1 MAREDNKLIRDK
13 IPDIIRKNGSQPV
26 LQVLDDEAYK
36 LALEEKLQEEVAEFG
51 EAGTIE
57 ELVDILEVI
66 YALAAIQAV
75 NAHQLEAL
83 RLAKK
88 QERGG
93 FEQRLFLIEVKPT
106 EGDFAK

>member
-1 MAREDNKLIRDK
+1 MSYNKLIRDK

-26 LQVLDDEAYK
+26 LQVLEDETYK

-51 EAGTIE
+51 ETGSIE

-66 YALAAIQAV
+66 YALAAVQGV
-75 NAHQLEAL
+75 NPLQLEAL
-83 RLAKK
+83 RLEKA

-93 FEQRLFLIEVKPT
+93 FEQRLFLIEVKST
-106 EGDFAK
+106 EGGFAK